1 VTCEDFQG
9 IAGAYALGA
18 LDPAEQAVAEE
29 HLLEREHRGCPEALG
44 RARVTAAA
52 LAGALASVA
61 PPESVW
67 RAIAAR
73 AGLEAPERA
82 RAGAPPRRERRALAW
97 GAAAAAA
104 VALAA
109 LVSLWG
115 QERSARVRT
124 EAELADARRGAQTEA
139 RERAALLAEVRTIR
153 ESAAR
158 ERELVA
164 LLDAPDSRLVP
175 LAPVGGHAG
184 RATAVVNVRAGRA
197 VVLSTV
203 LAPEPGKDYQL
214 WVIHGAGAPEPAGF
228 LRFAHGAVAVGDVD
242 PKLLA
247 SPPGALAV
255 SLEPAGGR
263 PTPTEV
269 VLVGK
274 LTG

>member
-1 VTCEDFQG
+1 MICEDFQG

-52 LAGALASVA
+52 LAGALAPVA
-61 PPESVW
+61 PPDSVW

-73 AGLEAPERA
+73 AGFEAPEHA
-82 RAGAPPRRERRALAW
+82 RRGGAPPRRERLALAW

-104 VALAA
+104 VALVA
-109 LVSLWG
+109 VWG
-115 QERSARVRT
+115 YERSARART
-124 EAELADARRGAQTEA
+124 EEELADARRGAQSEA
-139 RERAALLAEVRTIR
+139 RERAALLAEVRTLR

-164 LLDAPDSRLVP
+164 LLDAPESRLVP

-197 VVLSTV
+197 VVLSTALV
-203 LAPEPGKDYQL
+203 PEPGKDYQL

-228 LRFAHGAVAVGDVD
+228 LRFAHGALAVGDVD

-255 SLEPAGGR
+255 SREPAGGG